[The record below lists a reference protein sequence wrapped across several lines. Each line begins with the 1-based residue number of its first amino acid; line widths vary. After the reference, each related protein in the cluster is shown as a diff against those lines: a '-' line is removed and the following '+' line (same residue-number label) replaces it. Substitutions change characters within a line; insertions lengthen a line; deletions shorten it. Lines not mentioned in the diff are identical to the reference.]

1 MSEIRVDRIVD
12 STGNSPVIYLD
23 PSANEV
29 RIGTGITFNATTN
42 QIILDDTV
50 IGDIPGNANF
60 GGTVTAS
67 LFVGDASGLTGIV
80 GPDFVRTDVGIHTL
94 SNVGVGTT
102 NPQTKLEINGIL
114 GFGTFIA
121 NSATRT
127 NIRIGDNTT
136 GANLTDGYDNIFMG
150 IGAGNSTNTGSY
162 NNFFGYYAGY
172 CNTTGGANNFLGLYA
187 GRNNTTGNNNNFL
200 GFYAGLNNTTG
211 EYNNFFG
218 VGAGQYNNTGNNNN
232 FFGVG
237 AGQLNSTGNNNN
249 FLGSWSGISTLASNK
264 IILGSGESGN
274 YFDAP
279 DPTKDTQFAVG
290 IRTDANPANYWL
302 VGDENFNVGI
312 GTTSPSSKLTVQG
325 GDVKVGVDTSHGVI
339 LTDANG
345 FSWRLIV
352 NTDGTL
358 TTAPI

>member
-67 LFVGDASGLTGIV
+67 SFVGDGSGLTGIV

-94 SNVGVGTT
+94 SNVGV
-102 NPQTKLEINGIL
+102 
-114 GFGTFIA
+114 
-121 NSATRT
+121 
-127 NIRIGDNTT
+127 
-136 GANLTDGYDNIFMG
+136 
-150 IGAGNSTNTGSY
+150 
-162 NNFFGYYAGY
+162 
-172 CNTTGGANNFLGLYA
+172 
-187 GRNNTTGNNNNFL
+187 
-200 GFYAGLNNTTG
+200 
-211 EYNNFFG
+211 
-218 VGAGQYNNTGNNNN
+218 
-232 FFGVG
+232 
-237 AGQLNSTGNNNN
+237 
-249 FLGSWSGISTLASNK
+249 
-264 IILGSGESGN
+264 
-274 YFDAP
+274 
-279 DPTKDTQFAVG
+279 
-290 IRTDANPANYWL
+290 
-302 VGDENFNVGI
+302 